1 MLSASQLTPMQGS
14 KIHAHYDITKF
25 LGLGRFGETYLA
37 KSKDLPGRPDCVVKR
52 FCFQFGRVAS
62 SLANRA
68 ANPLAL
74 IAKSFDEQVEVLYR
88 LGQHDRIPTVLAQL
102 VDGENFYLVQEYIDG
117 ELLGQELKPGQPWS
131 QAQVIELLQDTLGTL
146 EFLHHQNFIHQDI
159 NPANWMR
166 RWRDG
171 KFVLLGCSGA
181 KDKASIWQQPV
192 DDRPLELVGTPGYIP
207 FEQEDENPQF
217 NTDIY
222 ALGVIAIQAL
232 TGTFP
237 IERHPE
243 TYELAWRHLTDANLK
258 LVEIIDRM
266 VRPDYRNRYQLAREV
281 LEDLAKFVTI
291 RQQPSHWDNLRPHL
305 IFGAAA
311 GALMLGLAIP
321 KILPMVSEP
330 VAAPTPRTASQP
342 EPSGQSVEANSA
354 LVAPGSWLTH
364 QADGLQIAY
373 DPQWEKQ
380 ETPDLLT
387 GERATF
393 FSPASSG
400 GQRAQISLRV
410 EELPPTTTLS
420 TYTEQSI
427 AEIKK
432 FLPNAKIL
440 EAGNSKLADR
450 PAYVVTY
457 SGLIEGKE
465 VKNLE
470 IWTVA
475 AGRAHIVQYQAPATD
490 YYQHLQTAMA
500 SIGTFK
506 IDAGGKN

>member
-1 MLSASQLTPMQGS
+1 MQGS

-52 FCFQFGRVAS
+52 FCFQANRVAAP
-62 SLANRA
+62 LANRA

-102 VDGENFYLVQEYIDG
+102 VDGENFYLIQEYVDG
-117 ELLGQELKPGQPWS
+117 ERLSQELKPGQPWS
-131 QAQVIELLQDTLGTL
+131 QSQVIELLQDTLGTL

-192 DDRPLELVGTPGYIP
+192 DDRPVELVGTPGYIP
-207 FEQEDENPQF
+207 FEQEDNNPQF
-217 NTDIY
+217 TTDIY

-243 TYELAWRHLTDANLK
+243 TYELSWRHLTDANLK

-281 LEDLAKFVTI
+281 LEDLEKFVSI
-291 RQQPSHWDNLRPHL
+291 RQKPSYWDNLRPHL

-321 KILPMVSEP
+321 KLLPMTSEP
-330 VAAPTPRTASQP
+330 AVQLTPQATSPPLAS
-342 EPSGQSVEANSA
+342 PSIEANSA
-354 LVAPGSWLTH
+354 LVAPHSWLTH
-364 QADGLQIAY
+364 QADGLQISY

-380 ETPDLLT
+380 ETPNLLT
-387 GERATF
+387 GERAAF
-393 FSPASSG
+393 FSPANGS

-410 EELPPTTTLS
+410 EELATTTTLS
-420 TYTEQSI
+420 SYTEQSI

-457 SGLIEGKE
+457 SGLLEGQA

-470 IWTVA
+470 IWTVGA
-475 AGRAHIVQYQAPATD
+475 SRAHILQYQAPAAD

-500 SIGTFK
+500 AISTFK

>member
-1 MLSASQLTPMQGS
+1 MQGS
-14 KIHAHYDITKF
+14 KIHAHYDIVKF

-52 FCFQFGRVAS
+52 FCFPAGQAQ
-62 SLANRA
+62 
-68 ANPLAL
+68 NPLHL
-74 IAKSFDEQVEVLYR
+74 VAKSFDEQVEVLYR
-88 LGQHDRIPTVLAQL
+88 LGQHDRIPGILAKL
-102 VDGENFYLVQEYIDG
+102 VDGENFYAVQEYIDG
-117 ELLGQELKPGQPWS
+117 ELLSQELKPGKPWS
-131 QAQVIELLQDTLGTL
+131 QAQTIELLQDTLSTL

-217 NTDIY
+217 NTDLY

-237 IERHPE
+237 IERHPD
-243 TYELAWRHLTDANLK
+243 TYELSWRHLTDANLK
-258 LVEIIDRM
+258 LVGIIDRM
-266 VRPDYRNRYQLAREV
+266 VRPDYRNRYQLAREA
-281 LEDLAKFVTI
+281 LEDLEKLVTL
-291 RQQPSHWDNLRPHL
+291 QTKPSPWDNLRPHL

-321 KILPMVSEP
+321 KILPMTDAP
-330 VAAPTPRTASQP
+330 AAPPQASASP
-342 EPSGQSVEANSA
+342 TSTSPTSTSPAGGQVETNSA
-354 LVAPGSWLTH
+354 LVAPSSWLTH

-373 DPQWEKQ
+373 DPQWQKL
-380 ETPDLLT
+380 ETPNVLT

-393 FSPASSG
+393 FSPPNSSG
-400 GQRAQISLRV
+400 QRSQISLRV
-410 EELPPTTTLS
+410 EELAASSTLK

-432 FLPNAKIL
+432 FLPEAKIL
-440 EAGNSKLADR
+440 EAGDSKLADR
-450 PAYVVTY
+450 SAYVVTY
-457 SGLIEGKE
+457 SGLLEGKL

-470 IWTVA
+470 IWTVS
-475 AGRAHIVQYQAPATD
+475 AGRAHIVQFQAPAAD

-500 SIGTFK
+500 AIGTFK
-506 IDAGGKN
+506 IEAEPKN